1 LKREHIDTGAAARG
15 EQDGFTIMET
25 IIVLMI
31 ILILS
36 ASVGFV
42 YFRYVGSAKSV
53 AAKTQIETFKLALAQ
68 YYLDVGSYPSES
80 EGLAALRE
88 KPSSETAAKKWNGPY
103 LEKKVPKD
111 PWGNE
116 YVYKNPGPDG
126 GEFGIASWGADG
138 LEGGAG
144 KDKDIATWLDEE

>member
-1 LKREHIDTGAAARG
+1 MKSIHRRDDREGRG
-15 EQDGFTIMET
+15 SEDGWTIMET

-42 YFRYVGSAKSV
+42 YFRYIGSAKSA

-68 YYLDVGSYPSES
+68 YYLDVGSYPQES
-80 EGLAALRE
+80 EGLAALRD
-88 KPSSETAAKKWNGPY
+88 KPGSEAAAKKWDGPY

-111 PWGNE
+111 PWGND
-116 YVYKNPGPDG
+116 YAYKSPGPDG
-126 GEFGIASWGADG
+126 SEFGIASWGADG
-138 LEGGAG
+138 VEGGGG